1 MKLLA
6 LEQNSQE
13 WLEFRR
19 SKIGASDAPIIMGV
33 SPYKSPKQLLNEK
46 RSGVSSTVMHSGI
59 QAGKDLEPYAL
70 SLLNAKLNLKMEP
83 IVCQSDEIDFM
94 IASYDGYDLEANVA
108 CEIKVPNLVDHLLAI
123 NGKVPE
129 KYYPQLQHQMLV
141 SNLKSIIYCSYRDLE
156 IAIVIVERDEAYLK
170 SLIAK
175 EKEFYECMLDEE
187 SYALGYEENDLL
199 DDLFQKL
206 QEFKAEKKELIRV
219 LEDKEEKLKEAIL
232 ALVGQRETK
241 TYKTTVRKIYRT
253 TYDYKKMA
261 EDYKCNLE
269 PYKKESFFWDFK
281 ETK

>member
-13 WLEFRR
+13 WLDFRR
-19 SKIGASDAPIIMGV
+19 TKIGASDAPIIMGV

-46 RSGVSSTVMHSGI
+46 RTGVSSTVIHAGI

-70 SLLNAKLNLKMEP
+70 SLLNADKGLKMEP
-83 IVCQSDEIDFM
+83 IVCQSDEYEFM

-108 CEIKVPNLVDHLLAI
+108 CEIKVPNLADHQLAV

-156 IAIVIVERDEAYLK
+156 IATVVVERDEAYLK

-206 QEFKAEKKELIRV
+206 QEFRAEKKELVKV
-219 LEDKEEKLKEAIL
+219 LEDKEEKLKAAIL
-232 ALVGQRETK
+232 ALIGEKETK
-241 TYKTTVRKIYRT
+241 TYKTTIKKIYRT

-261 EDYKCNLE
+261 EDYRCNTEL
-269 PYKKESFFWDFK
+269 YKKESFFWDFK

>member
-13 WLEFRR
+13 WLDFRR
-19 SKIGASDAPIIMGV
+19 TKIGASDAPIIMGV

-46 RSGVSSTVMHSGI
+46 RTGVSSTVIHAGI

-70 SLLNAKLNLKMEP
+70 SLLNADKGLKMEP
-83 IVCQSDEIDFM
+83 IVCQSDEYEFM
-94 IASYDGYDLEANVA
+94 IASYDGYDLDANVA
-108 CEIKVPNLVDHLLAI
+108 CEIKVPNLADHQLAV

-156 IAIVIVERDEAYLK
+156 IATVVVERDEAYLK

-206 QEFKAEKKELIRV
+206 QEFRAEKKELVKV
-219 LEDKEEKLKEAIL
+219 LEDKEEKLKAAIL
-232 ALVGQRETK
+232 ALIGEKETK
-241 TYKTTVRKIYRT
+241 TYKTTIKKIYRT

-261 EDYKCNLE
+261 EDYRCNTEL
-269 PYKKESFFWDFK
+269 YKKESFFWDFK

>member
-1 MKLLA
+1 MRVLTLK
-6 LEQNSQE
+6 QNSSE
-13 WLEFRR
+13 WLIFRR
-19 SKIGASDAPIIMGV
+19 YKIGASDAPIIMGI
-33 SPYKSPKQLLNEK
+33 SPYKTSKQLLNEK
-46 RSGVSSTVMHSGI
+46 RTGVSSTVMHSGI

-108 CEIKVPNLVDHLLAI
+108 CEIKVPNIADHQLAV

-129 KYYPQLQHQMLV
+129 KYYPQLQHQMFV
-141 SNLKSIIYCSYRDLE
+141 SNLKTIIYCSYRDLD
-156 IAIVIVERDEAYLK
+156 IATVIVERDETYLK
-170 SLIAK
+170 SLIEK
-175 EKEFYECMLDEE
+175 EKHFYECMQDEDNL
-187 SYALGYEENDLL
+187 SSVYEENNLL
-199 DDLFQKL
+199 DDLFFKL

>member
-46 RSGVSSTVMHSGI
+46 RSGVSSTVMHAGI

-70 SLLNAKLNLKMEP
+70 SLLNAEKGLKMEP
-83 IVCQSDEIDFM
+83 LVCQSDEYEFM

-108 CEIKVPNLVDHLLAI
+108 CEIKVPNLADHQLAV

-175 EKEFYECMLDEE
+175 EKHFYECMQDEDNL
-187 SYALGYEENDLL
+187 SSIYEENNLL
-199 DDLFQKL
+199 DDLFFKL

>member
-1 MKLLA
+1 
-6 LEQNSQE
+6 
-13 WLEFRR
+13 
-19 SKIGASDAPIIMGV
+19 
-33 SPYKSPKQLLNEK
+33 
-46 RSGVSSTVMHSGI
+46 
-59 QAGKDLEPYAL
+59 
-70 SLLNAKLNLKMEP
+70 MEP
-83 IVCQSDEIDFM
+83 LVCQSDEYEFM

-108 CEIKVPNLVDHLLAI
+108 CEIKVPNLADHQLAV

-206 QEFKAEKKELIRV
+206 QEFRAEKKELVKV
-219 LEDKEEKLKEAIL
+219 LEDKEEKLKAAIL
-232 ALVGQRETK
+232 ALIGEKETK
-241 TYKTTVRKIYRT
+241 TYKTTIKKIYRT

-261 EDYKCNLE
+261 EDYRCNTEL
-269 PYKKESFFWDFK
+269 YKKESFFWDFK

>member
-46 RSGVSSTVMHSGI
+46 RSGVSSTVMRAGI

-70 SLLNAKLNLKMEP
+70 SLLNADKGLKMEP
-83 IVCQSDEIDFM
+83 IVCQSDEYEFM

-108 CEIKVPNLVDHLLAI
+108 CEIKVPNLADHQLAV

-206 QEFKAEKKELIRV
+206 QEFRAEKKELVKV
-219 LEDKEEKLKEAIL
+219 LEDKEEKLKAAIL
-232 ALVGQRETK
+232 ALIGEKETK
-241 TYKTTVRKIYRT
+241 TYKTTIKKIYRT
-253 TYDYKKMA
+253 TYDYKKMS
-261 EDYKCNLE
+261 EDYRCNTEL
-269 PYKKESFFWDFK
+269 YKKESFFWDFK